1 MPALVCALGLLAL
14 ALMWLFAAE
23 DTRDALL
30 CALGAA
36 VLVVL
41 LCALVAWMGPDG
53 QTGYEGSP
61 WEALPREGTVWT
73 VV

>member
-36 VLVVL
+36 LLVIA
-41 LCALVAWMGPDG
+41 LCALVAWLGPDAE
-53 QTGYEGSP
+53 TGAAAPP
-61 WEALPREGTVWT
+61 WSELPREGTI
-73 VV
+73 